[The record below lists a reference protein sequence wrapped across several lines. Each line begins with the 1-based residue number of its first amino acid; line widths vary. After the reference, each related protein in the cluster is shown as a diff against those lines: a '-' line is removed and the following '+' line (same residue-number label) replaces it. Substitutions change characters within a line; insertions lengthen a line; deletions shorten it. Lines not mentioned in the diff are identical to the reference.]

1 MIVGWIFL
9 AVSTVGAVWAYTCHR
24 RKAPLPTRFW
34 HGLRAVA
41 GLLGIQIILGLL
53 FIIHGLHPRDPLHYM
68 YAALVTLTVGACE
81 MLRPNA
87 TLGRILREEGRLSEA
102 LVYAGLLLLAA
113 LFALRLEMT
122 G

>member
-9 AVSTVGAVWAYTCHR
+9 AVSMGGAVWAYTVHR
-24 RKAPLPTRFW
+24 RKTPLPDRFW
-34 HGLRAVA
+34 KGLRAVA
-41 GLLGIQIILGLL
+41 GLLGIQIVLGLL
-53 FIIHGLHPRDPLHYM
+53 FIINGLHPRDPLHYM
-68 YAALVTLTVGACE
+68 YAALVTLTVGAGE